1 MVSRAPFAP
10 AVPTLPN
17 RIEPDRDPR
26 SPASGLACLICCNSV
41 NYDVEY
47 RVFVIVQ
54 RIQLMLVILLELCL
68 RATYRPHA
76 R

>member
-1 MVSRAPFAP
+1 MVSRAPFAR
-10 AVPTLPN
+10 AAPTVPN

-26 SPASGLACLICCNSV
+26 SPARSLAFPICCNSV
-41 NYDVEY
+41 SYDVEY
-47 RVFVIVQ
+47 RVFLLVQ
-54 RIQLMLVILLELCL
+54 LIQLMLVMLVGLCL